1 MKTNVVAI
9 VNGVEILA
17 SAVSEELVPV
27 RPVCEAL
34 GIAFQSQ
41 NAKLKEH
48 PVYSS
53 AVTLSVTTGADG
65 KQYEM
70 VCLPIEFFPGWLFS
84 INPANVKEEAR
95 EPLVRFQ
102 LECNR
107 ALFSYFFGSQKKRI
121 ELDAL
126 EIQLLEEIAEIKSQK
141 TALNNR
147 LAEKS
152 KLLEKL
158 RDERLNYENSLFD

>member
-34 GIAFQSQ
+34 GIDFPSQ
-41 NAKLKEH
+41 YSKLKAH
-48 PVYSS
+48 PVY
-53 AVTLSVTTGADG
+53 APFIVLSTTVATDN
-65 KQYEM
+65 KEREM
-70 VCLPIEFFPGWLFS
+70 LCIPIEFFPGWLFS
-84 INPANVKEEAR
+84 INPSNVKEEAR

-121 ELDAL
+121 EQDAL

-152 KLLEKL
+152 KLLEKV
-158 RDERLNYENSLFD
+158 RDERLNYEKSLFD